1 MRLLRP
7 SLVVAAVVFS
17 HLPARADAPPAPA
30 QVEEARRLFK
40 VGVALLED
48 PEGAKYDEAR
58 VQFQKAYDLSG
69 NWKVLANLGVCQLKL
84 ERDGEA
90 IASYEKYLAEGGAN
104 VDAEEKAQIE
114 RDLGVLKAQV
124 VTVHLTLPGTGA
136 SITDERLD
144 SRGNK
149 MINEYQAPTEA
160 LTLGLHP
167 GEHTLTARLQSGS
180 SKWDARLT
188 PSSEV
193 SHTFEI
199 VAAPAPTSAATVAG
213 PATTSPGADQGAGAA
228 EGERPIPTTVWI
240 GAGVTGALTIGAVV
254 TGIMALGKRADFT
267 SINDGSHSEAD
278 KQSAHDSAQ
287 SMGLVS
293 TILSAGAV
301 VGAGVTTYLFLS
313 RPTEPREQQARTV
326 VAPWIGPGGG
336 GLAVGGV
343 L

>member
-1 MRLLRP
+1 L
-7 SLVVAAVVFS
+7 FS
-17 HLPARADAPPAPA
+17 HIPAWADGPAPAPA

-58 VQFQKAYDLSG
+58 VQFQRAYDLSG

-90 IASYEKYLAEGGAN
+90 IASYEKYLSSGGAN
-104 VDAEEKAQIE
+104 IDPDEKAQVE
-114 RDLGVLKAQV
+114 RDLAVLKAQV
-124 VTVHLTLPGTGA
+124 VTVHLTFPGTGA
-136 SITDERLD
+136 AVTDERTD

-149 MINEYQAPTEA
+149 MINEYAASAET

-167 GEHTLTARLQSGS
+167 GDHVLTARMQAGS
-180 SKWDARLT
+180 AKWETQLAGA
-188 PSSEV
+188 SES

-199 VAAPAPTSAATVAG
+199 VAAPAAPTG
-213 PATTSPGADQGAGAA
+213 PQVSGAQPTTQTGDQGTTPQ
-228 EGERPIPTTVWI
+228 EGERPIPVTVWI
-240 GAGVTGALTIGAVV
+240 GAGVTGALTIGAVA
-254 TGIMALGKRADFT
+254 TGIVALSKRADFT
-267 SINDGSHSEAD
+267 DINDSTHSEAE
-278 KQSAHDSAQ
+278 KQSAHDSAA

-293 TILSAGAV
+293 TILSAGAL
-301 VGAGVTTYLFLS
+301 VGAGVTTYLFFS
-313 RPTEPREQQARTV
+313 RPTVSKEQQARTV
-326 VAPWIGPGGG
+326 VAPWVLPGGG